1 MGRRDRGRPPAG
13 LLRRPADDAAV
24 APVRRAARRPLR
36 PDRHVRGSGHG
47 RHRDLGE
54 PELGRGGE
62 VTAAVFENEVVTGA
76 KVRFLPLPGLSGEFA
91 LITLDNGHDHT
102 RPSTFGP
109 GGLASLDAA
118 LDEIGDHSP
127 APVAIAVTG
136 KPFIFAVGADLSG
149 VPSVT
154 DAATAREIAET
165 GHRVFRRL
173 KDSAIPTFAFVN
185 GVALGGG
192 LELALHC
199 QFRTISAGA
208 MVAFPEVFLGLV
220 PGWGGTQ
227 LLPNLIGI
235 DPAVTVIVENAQ
247 AQNKM
252 TPAPKAAK
260 LGIADAVLEPAD
272 FLERSLEWAVGVLS
286 GSMTVARPD
295 VDTAA
300 WDDAIAR
307 ARQIV
312 AARTRNASPGAVR
325 AVELL
330 DLARNGVAGE
340 AFTAGTAAE
349 DDALTDLLMSDP
361 LRASL
366 YSFDLVN
373 KRAKRPAGAPDTS
386 LARTVGKVGVVGAG
400 LMASQLAMLFV
411 RQLKVPVVLTDIDQA
426 RGDKGGAYVHGELD
440 KLAARGRLN
449 QDKLNQLKGLVTGSL
464 SKDVFADADL
474 VIEAV
479 FEEMSVKQQVFAE
492 VGAVV
497 SPECVLATN
506 TSALSVTAMAS
517 ELEHPER
524 VVGLHFFN
532 PVAVLPLLEVVRA
545 EQTDD
550 ATLATAFA
558 VGKALK
564 KSCVLVADAP
574 AFVVNRLLT
583 RFLGEV
589 TASVEQGTPVAVA
602 DRALDPLG
610 LPMTPFELL
619 TLVGPPVA
627 LHVAE
632 RMHEAF
638 PDRFAVGE
646 GLKRMVELGKTSVYS
661 EPGVVD
667 PELAGI
673 DAGDSPL
680 TEEQVRA
687 DAVNA
692 LAQEIRLM
700 LDEGVVQAVQDIDLC
715 MILGAGWPFWLGGIS
730 PYLDR
735 AGVSTAVIGKR
746 FLPQGI
752 AGLPA

>member
-1 MGRRDRGRPPAG
+1 M
-13 LLRRPADDAAV
+13 
-24 APVRRAARRPLR
+24 
-36 PDRHVRGSGHG
+36 S
-47 RHRDLGE
+47 
-54 PELGRGGE
+54 
-62 VTAAVFENEVVTGA
+62 TAVFENEVVTRA
-76 KVRFLPLPGLSGEFA
+76 KVRFLTLPGLSGEFA

-118 LDEIGDHSP
+118 LDEIAARSP
-127 APVAIAVTG
+127 APVAIGVTG

-173 KDSAIPTFAFVN
+173 KDSSVPTFAFVN

-199 QFRTISAGA
+199 RYRTLASTA

-235 DPAVTVIVENAQ
+235 DPAVTVIVENAL
-247 AQNKM
+247 AQNTM

-260 LGIADAVLEPAD
+260 LGIADVVFEPAD
-272 FLERSLEWAVGVLS
+272 FLERSLEWAVGVL
-286 GSMTVARPD
+286 GGAVTVSRPEID
-295 VDTAA
+295 RST
-300 WDDAIAR
+300 WDDGIAR
-307 ARQIV
+307 ATAIV

-325 AVELL
+325 AVELME
-330 DLARNGVAGE
+330 LARDGVEGE

-349 DDALTDLLMSDP
+349 DDALTELLMSDP

-373 KRAKRPAGAPDTS
+373 KRAKRPAGAPDKA
-386 LARTVGKVGVVGAG
+386 LARTVTKVGVVGAG
-400 LMASQLAMLFV
+400 LMASQLAMLLV

-426 RGDKGGAYVHGELD
+426 RVDKGVAYVHGELD
-440 KLAARGRLN
+440 KLARRGRLN

-492 VGAVV
+492 VEAIV

-506 TSALSVTAMAS
+506 TSALSVTEMAS
-517 ELEHPER
+517 KLEHPAR

-558 VGKALK
+558 VGRSLK

-638 PDRFAVGE
+638 PDRFSVGE
-646 GLKRMVELGKTSVYS
+646 ALRKMVELGKSSVYS

-667 PELAGI
+667 PELEGSSAFTPPTP
-673 DAGDSPL
+673 SPL
-680 TEEQVRA
+680 TEDEVRER
-687 DAVNA
+687 AVEA
-692 LAQEIRLM
+692 LAQEIGLM

-715 MILGAGWPFWLGGIS
+715 MLLGAGWPFWLGGIS
-730 PYLDR
+730 AHLDR
-735 AGVSTAVIGKR
+735 TGVAEKVTGER
-746 FLPQGI
+746 FLPQGV
-752 AGLPA
+752 ASLPA

>member
-1 MGRRDRGRPPAG
+1 M
-13 LLRRPADDAAV
+13 
-24 APVRRAARRPLR
+24 
-36 PDRHVRGSGHG
+36 
-47 RHRDLGE
+47 
-54 PELGRGGE
+54 
-62 VTAAVFENEVVTGA
+62 TAVFENEVVTEA
-76 KVRFLPLPGLSGEFA
+76 KVRFLAYPGLAGEIA

-118 LDEIGDHSP
+118 LDEVAAHTP
-127 APVAIAVTG
+127 APAAIAVTG

-154 DAATAREIAET
+154 DEAAAREIAQT

-173 KDSAIPTFAFVN
+173 KDSTIPTFAFIN

-199 QFRTISAGA
+199 HYRTISGGA
-208 MVAFPEVFLGLV
+208 AVAFPEAFLGLV

-235 DPAVTVIVENAQ
+235 DQAVTIVVENAL

-252 TPAPKAAK
+252 TPGPKAAK
-260 LGIADAVLEPAD
+260 LGIADALFEPAD
-272 FLERSLEWAVGVLS
+272 FLERSLEWAVGVLD
-286 GSMTVARPD
+286 GSVTVQRPE
-295 VDTAA
+295 VDRSA
-300 WDDAIAR
+300 WDAGIERAR
-307 ARQIV
+307 AIV
-312 AARTRNASPGAVR
+312 AGRTRNASPGAVR
-325 AVELL
+325 SVDLL
-330 DLARNGVAGE
+330 DLARNGVDGE

-349 DDALTDLLMSDP
+349 DDALTELLMSDP

-373 KRAKRPAGAPDTS
+373 KRAKRPAGAPDKA
-386 LARTVGKVGVVGAG
+386 LARKVTKVGVVGAG
-400 LMASQLAMLFV
+400 LMASQLALLFV

-426 RGDKGGAYVHGELD
+426 RVDKGVAYVHGELD

-492 VGAVV
+492 VEAVV
-497 SPECVLATN
+497 SAECVLATN
-506 TSALSVTAMAS
+506 TSALSVTEMAS
-517 ELEHPER
+517 KLEHPER

-558 VGKALK
+558 VGKSLK

-583 RFLGEV
+583 RFLGEI
-589 TASVEQGTPVAVA
+589 TAAVEEGTPVAVA

-638 PDRFAVGE
+638 PDRFSVGE
-646 GLKRMVELGKTSVYS
+646 GLRKMVELGKSSVYS
-661 EPGVVD
+661 APGVVD
-667 PELAGI
+667 PELEGI

-680 TEEQVRA
+680 TEEQVRDRA
-687 DAVNA
+687 LQA

-700 LDEGVVQAVQDIDLC
+700 LDEDVVQAVQDIDLC

-730 PYLDR
+730 AHLDR
-735 AGVSTAVIGKR
+735 AGVSEQVTGSR
-746 FLPQGI
+746 FLPRGV
-752 AGLPA
+752 ASLPA

>member
-1 MGRRDRGRPPAG
+1 M
-13 LLRRPADDAAV
+13 
-24 APVRRAARRPLR
+24 
-36 PDRHVRGSGHG
+36 
-47 RHRDLGE
+47 
-54 PELGRGGE
+54 
-62 VTAAVFENEVVTGA
+62 TAVFENEVVTAA
-76 KVRFLPLPGLSGEFA
+76 KVRYLRAPGLAGELA

-118 LDEIGDHSP
+118 LDEIADRSP
-127 APVAIAVTG
+127 APVAIGVTG

-154 DAATAREIAET
+154 DAAAAREIAET

-173 KDSAIPTFAFVN
+173 KDSPIPTFAFVN

-199 QFRTISAGA
+199 HYRTISGTA

-235 DPAVTVIVENAQ
+235 DPAVTVIVENAL
-247 AQNKM
+247 AQNTM

-260 LGIADAVLEPAD
+260 LGIADAVFEAAD
-272 FLERSLEWAVGVLS
+272 FLERSIEWAAGVLS
-286 GSMTVARPD
+286 GEVTVSRPD
-295 VDTAA
+295 VDPAA
-300 WDDAIAR
+300 WDDAIGRAR
-307 ARQIV
+307 AIV
-312 AARTRNASPGAVR
+312 AGRTRNASPGALR

-330 DLARNGVAGE
+330 DLARAGVADA

-349 DDALTDLLMSDP
+349 DDALTELLMSDE
-361 LRASL
+361 LRVSL

-373 KRAKRPAGAPDTS
+373 KRAKRPAGAPDRS
-386 LARTVGKVGVVGAG
+386 LARKVAKVGVVGAG
-400 LMASQLAMLFV
+400 LMASQLALLFV
-411 RQLKVPVVLTDIDQA
+411 RRLEVPVVLTDVDQA
-426 RGDKGGAYVHGELD
+426 RVDKGVAYVHGELD
-440 KLAARGRLN
+440 KLAARGRLSS
-449 QDKLNQLKGLVTGSL
+449 DALNRLKGLVTGSL

-479 FEEMSVKQQVFAE
+479 FEERAVKQQVFAE
-492 VGAVV
+492 VEAVV

-506 TSALSVTAMAS
+506 TSALSVSDMAAK
-517 ELEHPER
+517 LQHPER

-558 VGKALK
+558 VGKQLK

-583 RFLGEV
+583 RFLGEI
-589 TASVEQGTPVAVA
+589 TSAVEEGTPVAVA

-610 LPMTPFELL
+610 LPMSPFDLL

-638 PDRFAVGE
+638 PDRFAVGA
-646 GLKRMVELGKTSVYS
+646 GLRRMVELGKSSVYS

-667 PELAGI
+667 PDLAGI
-673 DAGDSPL
+673 DDGDAPL
-680 TEEQVRA
+680 TEDEVRSRA
-687 DAVNA
+687 ERA
-692 LAQEIRLM
+692 LAEEIRLM

-715 MILGAGWPFWLGGIS
+715 MLLGAGWPFWLGGIS
-730 PYLDR
+730 AHLDR
-735 AGVSTAVIGKR
+735 TGVSEAVTGKR
-746 FLPQGI
+746 FLPKGV
-752 AGLPA
+752 ASLPA

>member
-1 MGRRDRGRPPAG
+1 M
-13 LLRRPADDAAV
+13 
-24 APVRRAARRPLR
+24 
-36 PDRHVRGSGHG
+36 S
-47 RHRDLGE
+47 
-54 PELGRGGE
+54 
-62 VTAAVFENEVVTGA
+62 AVFEDEVVTSA
-76 KVRFLPLPGLSGEFA
+76 HVRYVRVPGLAGELA

-118 LDEIGDHSP
+118 LNGIEAHSP
-127 APVAIAVTG
+127 TPAAIAVTG

-149 VPSVT
+149 VPSIT
-154 DAATAREIAET
+154 SADQAREIAEA

-173 KDSAIPTFAFVN
+173 KDSAVPTFAFVN
-185 GVALGGG
+185 GAAMGGG

-199 QFRTISAGA
+199 HHRTIATTA
-208 MVAFPEVFLGLV
+208 VVAFPEVFLGLV

-235 DPAVTVIVENAQ
+235 DAAVGVIVENAL
-247 AQNKM
+247 AQNKV
-252 TPAPKAAK
+252 TPGPKAAE
-260 LGIADAVLEPAD
+260 LGIADAVFEPAD

-286 GSMTVARPD
+286 GDVAVRRPE
-295 VDTAA
+295 VDRTA

-307 ARQIV
+307 GRQIV
-312 AARTRNASPGAVR
+312 AARTRNASPGALR

-330 DLARNGVAGE
+330 DLARAGD
-340 AFTAGTAAE
+340 AGFGTGTAAE
-349 DDALTDLLMSDP
+349 DDALTELLMSDE
-361 LRASL
+361 LRAGL

-373 KRAKRPAGAPDTS
+373 KRAKRPAGAPDRK
-386 LARTVGKVGVVGAG
+386 LARTVTKVGVVGAG
-400 LMASQLAMLFV
+400 LMASQLALLFV
-411 RQLKVPVVLTDIDQA
+411 RRLEVPVVLTDVDQA
-426 RGDKGGAYVHGELD
+426 RVDKGVGYVHGELD
-440 KLAARGRLN
+440 KLAGRGRLSP
-449 QDKLNQLKGLVTGSL
+449 DALNRLKSLVSGSL

-479 FEEMSVKQQVFAE
+479 FEELSVKSQVFAE
-492 VGAVV
+492 VEAVV
-497 SPECVLATN
+497 SAECVLATN
-506 TSALSVTAMAS
+506 TSALSVSEMAS
-517 ELEHPER
+517 KLQHPER

-558 VGKALK
+558 VGKQLG

-589 TASVEQGTPVAVA
+589 TAAVDAGTPVAVA
-602 DRALDPLG
+602 ETALDPLG

-619 TLVGPPVA
+619 SLVGPPVA

-638 PDRFAVGE
+638 PERFGVGE
-646 GLKRMVELGKTSVYS
+646 GLRRMVELGKASVFS

-667 PELAGI
+667 PELSGI
-673 DAGDSPL
+673 DAGDAPL
-680 TEEQVRA
+680 TAEQLRSNA
-687 DAVNA
+687 ERA
-692 LAQEIRLM
+692 LAEEVGLM
-700 LDEGVVQAVQDIDLC
+700 LDEGVVQAVQDVDLA
-715 MILGAGWPFWLGGIS
+715 MLLGAGWPFWLGGIS
-730 PYLDR
+730 AYLDR
-735 AGVSTAVIGKR
+735 AGVSEAVRGRR
-746 FLPQGI
+746 FLPRGV
-752 AGLPA
+752 ASLPA

>member
-1 MGRRDRGRPPAG
+1 M
-13 LLRRPADDAAV
+13 
-24 APVRRAARRPLR
+24 
-36 PDRHVRGSGHG
+36 S
-47 RHRDLGE
+47 
-54 PELGRGGE
+54 
-62 VTAAVFENEVVTGA
+62 TAVFENEVVTA
-76 KVRFLPLPGLSGEFA
+76 ARVRYVRVPGLAGEIA

-118 LDEIGDHSP
+118 LDGIAAHTP
-127 APVAIAVTG
+127 APAAIAVTG
-136 KPFIFAVGADLSG
+136 KPFVFAVGADLSG
-149 VPSVT
+149 VPAVT
-154 DAATAREIAET
+154 DAAAAREIAET

-173 KDSAIPTFAFVN
+173 KDAGVPTFAFVN
-185 GVALGGG
+185 GAALGGG

-199 QFRTISAGA
+199 TYRTIASTAV
-208 MVAFPEVFLGLV
+208 VAFPEVFLGLV

-227 LLPNLIGI
+227 LLPDLIGI
-235 DPAVTVIVENAQ
+235 DPAVTVIVENAL
-247 AQNKM
+247 AQNKV
-252 TPAPKAAK
+252 TSGPRAAG
-260 LGIADAVLEPAD
+260 LGIADALFEPAD
-272 FLERSLEWAVGVLS
+272 FLERSLEWAVAVLN
-286 GSMTVARPD
+286 GDVTVARPA
-295 VDTAA
+295 VDRSGWDAA
-300 WDDAIAR
+300 IERAR
-307 ARQIV
+307 AVVR
-312 AARTRNASPGAVR
+312 ARTRDASPGALR

-330 DLARNGVAGE
+330 DLARNGVEGE

-349 DDALTDLLMSDP
+349 DQALTDLLMSDE

-366 YSFDLVN
+366 YSFDLVS
-373 KRAKRPAGAPDTS
+373 KRARRPAGAPDRS
-386 LARTVGKVGVVGAG
+386 LARKVTKVGVVGAG
-400 LMASQLAMLFV
+400 LMASQLALLFV
-411 RQLKVPVVLTDIDQA
+411 RRLQVPVVLTDVDQA
-426 RGDKGGAYVHGELD
+426 RVDKGVGYVHGELE
-440 KLAARGRLN
+440 KLAARGRLSP
-449 QDKLNQLKGLVTGSL
+449 DELNRLEGLVTGAL
-464 SKDVFADADL
+464 DKAVFADADL
-474 VIEAV
+474 VVEAV

-492 VGAVV
+492 VEAVV

-506 TSALSVTAMAS
+506 TSALSVTEMAS
-517 ELEHPER
+517 KLEHPER

-532 PVAVLPLLEVVRA
+532 PVAVLPLVEVVRA

-550 ATLATAFA
+550 AALATAFA

-589 TASVEQGTPVAVA
+589 TSAVEQGTPVAVA

-610 LPMTPFELL
+610 LPMSPFELL

-646 GLKRMVELGKTSVYS
+646 GLRKMVELGKTSVYS

-667 PELAGI
+667 PDLAGI

-680 TEEQVRA
+680 TEDEVR
-687 DAVNA
+687 DRAVRA

-700 LDEGVVQAVQDIDLC
+700 LDEGVVQAVQDVDLC
-715 MILGAGWPFWLGGIS
+715 MVLGAGWPFWLGGIS
-730 PYLDR
+730 AHLDR
-735 AGVSTAVIGKR
+735 TGVSEAVTGSR
-746 FLPQGI
+746 FLPRGV
-752 AGLPA
+752 ASLPA

>member
-1 MGRRDRGRPPAG
+1 MP
-13 LLRRPADDAAV
+13 
-24 APVRRAARRPLR
+24 
-36 PDRHVRGSGHG
+36 
-47 RHRDLGE
+47 
-54 PELGRGGE
+54 
-62 VTAAVFENEVVTGA
+62 AVFENEVVTEA
-76 KVRFLPLPGLSGEFA
+76 KVRYLRVPGVAGELA
-91 LITLDNGHDHT
+91 LITIDNGHDHT

-118 LDEIGDHSP
+118 LDEIAAHSP
-127 APVAIAVTG
+127 APAAIAVTG

-154 DAATAREIAET
+154 DAAAAREIAET

-173 KDSAIPTFAFVN
+173 KDSSIPTFAFVN
-185 GVALGGG
+185 GAALGGG

-199 QFRTISAGA
+199 HYRTIATTS
-208 MVAFPEVFLGLV
+208 VIAFPEVFLGLV

-235 DPAVTVIVENAQ
+235 DPAVTVIVENAL

-252 TPAPKAAK
+252 TPGPKAVK
-260 LGIADAVLEPAD
+260 LGIADAVFEPAD
-272 FLERSLEWAVGVLS
+272 FLERSLEWAAGVL
-286 GSMTVARPD
+286 GGTVTVNRAD
-295 VDTAA
+295 VDRAG

-307 ARQIV
+307 AKAIV
-312 AARTRNASPGAVR
+312 AGRTRNASPGAVR
-325 AVELL
+325 SVELL
-330 DLARNGVAGE
+330 DRARAGVDGD

-349 DDALTDLLMSDP
+349 DDALSDLLMSDE

-373 KRAKRPAGAPDTS
+373 KRAKRPAGAPDRS
-386 LARTVGKVGVVGAG
+386 LSRKVTKVGVVGAG

-426 RGDKGGAYVHGELD
+426 RVDKGVAYVHGELD
-440 KLAARGRLN
+440 KLAQRGRLN
-449 QDKLNQLKGLVTGSL
+449 QDRLNQLKGLVTGSL
-464 SKDVFADADL
+464 TKDAFADADL

-492 VGAVV
+492 VEAVV

-506 TSALSVTAMAS
+506 TSALSVTEMAS
-517 ELEHPER
+517 KLEHPER

-545 EQTDD
+545 ERTDD

-558 VGKALK
+558 VGKSLK

-583 RFLGEV
+583 RFLGEI
-589 TASVEQGTPVAVA
+589 TAAVEQGTPVAVA

-646 GLKRMVELGKTSVYS
+646 GLRKMVELGKSSVYS

-667 PELAGI
+667 PDLAGI
-673 DAGDSPL
+673 DAGDSPQ
-680 TEEQVRA
+680 TEDEVRVRA
-687 DAVNA
+687 ERA
-692 LAQEIRLM
+692 LAEEIGLM
-700 LDEGVVQAVQDIDLC
+700 LEEGVVQAVQDIDLC
-715 MILGAGWPFWLGGIS
+715 MLLGAGWPFWLGGIS
-730 PYLDR
+730 PHLDR
-735 AGVSTAVIGKR
+735 EGISEAVTGSR
-746 FLPQGI
+746 FLPRGV
-752 AGLPA
+752 ASLPA

>member
-1 MGRRDRGRPPAG
+1 M
-13 LLRRPADDAAV
+13 
-24 APVRRAARRPLR
+24 
-36 PDRHVRGSGHG
+36 
-47 RHRDLGE
+47 
-54 PELGRGGE
+54 
-62 VTAAVFENEVVTGA
+62 TAVFADEVVTAA
-76 KVRFLPLPGLSGEFA
+76 KVRFLRVPGLAGEFA

-118 LDEIGDHSP
+118 LDEVAAHTP

-149 VPSVT
+149 VPSIT
-154 DAATAREIAET
+154 SASDAREIAET

-173 KDSAIPTFAFVN
+173 KDAGVPTFAFVN
-185 GVALGGG
+185 GAALGGG

-199 QFRTISAGA
+199 RHRTIASTAV
-208 MVAFPEVFLGLV
+208 VAFPEVFLGLV

-227 LLPNLIGI
+227 LLPDLIGI
-235 DPAVTVIVENAQ
+235 DAAVTVIVDNAL
-247 AQNKM
+247 AQNKV
-252 TPAPKAAK
+252 TPGPRAAK
-260 LGIADAVLEPAD
+260 LGIADAVFEPAD
-272 FLERSLEWAVGVLS
+272 FLERSLEWAVAVLN
-286 GSMTVARPD
+286 GDVTVARPQAD
-295 VDTAA
+295 PAA

-307 ARQIV
+307 ARAVV
-312 AARTRNASPGAVR
+312 AARTRNASPGALR

-330 DLARNGVAGE
+330 ELARAGVDGD

-349 DDALTDLLMSDP
+349 DDALTDLLMGDQ
-361 LRASL
+361 LRAGL

-373 KRAKRPAGAPDTS
+373 KRAKRPAGAPDRK
-386 LARTVGKVGVVGAG
+386 LARKVGKVGVVGAG
-400 LMASQLAMLFV
+400 LMAGQLALLFL
-411 RQLKVPVVLTDIDQA
+411 RRLEVPVVLTDIDQA
-426 RGDKGGAYVHGELD
+426 RVDKGVGYVHGELD
-440 KLAARGRLN
+440 KLAGRGRLSP
-449 QDKLNQLKGLVTGSL
+449 DALTRLKGLVTGSL
-464 SKDVFADADL
+464 DKGAFADADL

-479 FEEMSVKQQVFAE
+479 FEELSVKQQVFAE
-492 VGAVV
+492 VEAVV

-506 TSALSVTAMAS
+506 TSALSVTEMAAT
-517 ELEHPER
+517 LQHPER

-558 VGKALK
+558 VGAALK

-589 TASVEQGTPVAVA
+589 TGAVEQGTPVAVA
-602 DRALDPLG
+602 DRALGPLG

-619 TLVGPPVA
+619 TLVGPAVA

-646 GLKRMVELGKTSVYS
+646 GLRKMVELGKTSVYS

-673 DAGDSPL
+673 DAGDFPL
-680 TEEQVRA
+680 TEEQVRSNA
-687 DAVNA
+687 ERA
-692 LAQEIRLM
+692 LAEEIGLM

-715 MILGAGWPFWLGGIS
+715 MLLGAGWPFWLGGIS
-730 PYLDR
+730 AHLDR
-735 AGVSTAVIGKR
+735 TGVAEAVRGVR
-746 FLPQGI
+746 FLPRGV
-752 AGLPA
+752 ASLPA

>member
-1 MGRRDRGRPPAG
+1 M
-13 LLRRPADDAAV
+13 
-24 APVRRAARRPLR
+24 
-36 PDRHVRGSGHG
+36 S
-47 RHRDLGE
+47 
-54 PELGRGGE
+54 
-62 VTAAVFENEVVTGA
+62 AVFENEVVTAA
-76 KVRFLPLPGLSGEFA
+76 KARFLRLPGLAGELA
-91 LITLDNGHDHT
+91 LITIDNGHDHT
-102 RPSTFGP
+102 KPSTFGP

-118 LDEIGDHSP
+118 LDEIAAHSP

-173 KDSAIPTFAFVN
+173 KDSSVPTFAFVN

-199 QFRTISAGA
+199 HYRSISGGA
-208 MVAFPEVFLGLV
+208 AVAFPEVFLGLV

-235 DPAVTVIVENAQ
+235 DPAVTVVVENAL
-247 AQNKM
+247 AQNTM
-252 TPAPKAAK
+252 TPGPKAAK
-260 LGIADAVLEPAD
+260 LGIADVVLEPAD
-272 FLERSLEWAVGVLS
+272 FLERSLEWAVQVVNGEVS
-286 GSMTVARPD
+286 VARPEI
-295 VDTAA
+295 DTAG
-300 WDDAIAR
+300 WDEAIAR
-307 ARQIV
+307 ARAIV
-312 AARTRNASPGAVR
+312 AGRTRDASPGAVR

-330 DLARNGVAGE
+330 DLARAGVGTE

-349 DDALTDLLMSDP
+349 DDALTDLLMSDE
-361 LRASL
+361 LRAGL

-373 KRAKRPAGAPDTS
+373 KRAKRPAGAPDRS
-386 LARTVGKVGVVGAG
+386 LARKVTKVGVVGAG

-426 RGDKGGAYVHGELD
+426 RVDKGVAYVHGELD
-440 KLAARGRLN
+440 KLAQRGRLN

-492 VGAVV
+492 VEAIV
-497 SPECVLATN
+497 SPQCVLATN
-506 TSALSVTAMAS
+506 TSALSVTEMAS
-517 ELEHPER
+517 KLEHPER

-558 VGKALK
+558 VGRSLK

-638 PDRFAVGE
+638 PDRFSVGE
-646 GLKRMVELGKTSVYS
+646 GLRKMVELGKSSVYS

-667 PELAGI
+667 PELEGI

-680 TEEQVRA
+680 TEGEVRER
-687 DAVNA
+687 AVEA

-715 MILGAGWPFWLGGIS
+715 MLLGAGWPFWLGGIS
-730 PYLDR
+730 AHLDR
-735 AGVSTAVIGKR
+735 AGVSEKVTGER
-746 FLPQGI
+746 FLPRGV
-752 AGLPA
+752 ASLPA

>member
-1 MGRRDRGRPPAG
+1 M
-13 LLRRPADDAAV
+13 
-24 APVRRAARRPLR
+24 
-36 PDRHVRGSGHG
+36 
-47 RHRDLGE
+47 
-54 PELGRGGE
+54 
-62 VTAAVFENEVVTGA
+62 TTAVFENEVVTQA
-76 KVRFLPLPGLSGEFA
+76 HVRYLRVPGLAGEIA

-118 LDEIGDHSP
+118 LDEIAAHSP
-127 APVAIAVTG
+127 APAAIAVTG

-149 VPSVT
+149 FGHLT
-154 DAATAREIAET
+154 EAATAREISET

-173 KDSAIPTFAFVN
+173 KDSAVPTFAFVN
-185 GVALGGG
+185 GAALGGG

-199 QFRTISAGA
+199 RYRTIAGTA
-208 MVAFPEVFLGLV
+208 VVAFPEVFLGLV

-235 DPAVTVIVENAQ
+235 DQAVTVIVENAL
-247 AQNKM
+247 AQNTM
-252 TPAPKAAK
+252 TPGPKAAT
-260 LGIADAVLEPAD
+260 LGIADAVFEPAD
-272 FLERSLEWAVGVLS
+272 FLERSLEWAAGVLS
-286 GSMTVARPD
+286 GDVTVARPD
-295 VDTAA
+295 VDRSA
-300 WDDAIAR
+300 WDEAIERAR
-307 ARQIV
+307 AIV
-312 AARTRNASPGAVR
+312 AARTRNASPGALR

-330 DLARNGVAGE
+330 DRARAGADGE

-349 DDALTDLLMSDP
+349 DDALVDLVMSDP
-361 LRASL
+361 LRAGL
-366 YSFDLVN
+366 YSFDLVQ
-373 KRAKRPAGAPDTS
+373 KRARRPAGAPDKA
-386 LARTVGKVGVVGAG
+386 LARKVTKVGVVGAG
-400 LMASQLAMLFV
+400 LMASQLALLFV
-411 RQLKVPVVLTDIDQA
+411 RRLEVPVVLTDIDQA
-426 RGDKGGAYVHGELD
+426 RVDKGVGYVHGELD
-440 KLAARGRLN
+440 KLAARGRLSG
-449 QDKLNQLKGLVTGSL
+449 DALNRLKGLVSGSL
-464 SKDVFADADL
+464 DKAAFGDADL

-492 VGAVV
+492 VEAVV
-497 SPECVLATN
+497 SAECVLATN
-506 TSALSVTAMAS
+506 TSALSVTEMAAK
-517 ELEHPER
+517 LQHPER

-558 VGKALK
+558 VGKQLK

-583 RFLGEV
+583 RFLGEI
-589 TASVEQGTPVAVA
+589 TSAVEQGTPVAVA

-638 PDRFAVGE
+638 PDRFSVGE
-646 GLKRMVELGKTSVYS
+646 GLRTMVELGKSSVYS

-667 PELAGI
+667 PDLAGI
-673 DAGDSPL
+673 DAGEKPL

-687 DAVNA
+687 AAERA
-692 LAQEIRLM
+692 LAEEIGLM

-715 MILGAGWPFWLGGIS
+715 MLLGAGWPFWLGGIS

-735 AGVSTAVIGKR
+735 AGVSEAVRGAR
-746 FLPQGI
+746 FLPPGV
-752 AGLPA
+752 ASLPA